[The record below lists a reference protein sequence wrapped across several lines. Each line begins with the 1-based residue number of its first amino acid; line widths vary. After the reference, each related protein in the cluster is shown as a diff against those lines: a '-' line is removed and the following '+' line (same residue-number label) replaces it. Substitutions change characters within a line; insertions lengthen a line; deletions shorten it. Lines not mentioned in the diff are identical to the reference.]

1 MRSTRLFAPIA
12 SFAPAKR
19 IHSIA
24 FVLMAAPVRGLSEGA
39 HRSTA
44 KDLVE
49 QYCALP
55 HREQNQTGESTI
67 VFIHGAFDD
76 SVSWDIVTPHLS
88 KASDYHVLLP
98 DLPSHGIASAIKPF
112 SVTIA
117 ANLVSELIARRAHNG
132 IAKLV
137 GLSLGADVALRIAS
151 EFPSVV
157 DRNGVF
163 VSGASTPIPREQK
176 TATSQYLPHGAWL
189 SQRIEWL
196 VPRPLIRSLMDGAD
210 FPRQNLSKLP
220 LELNKQIFTPEDSK
234 WPSPW
239 PAKTLIV
246 AAGKKGLLPTD
257 DNADTARR
265 IAEIGREGNDG
276 TCAVVHY
283 GMRHPWSR
291 QAPELFAEAVDVWF
305 REGRVL
311 EEFVPL

>member
-1 MRSTRLFAPIA
+1 
-12 SFAPAKR
+12 
-19 IHSIA
+19 
-24 FVLMAAPVRGLSEGA
+24 MATSVRNSNTEA
-39 HRSTA
+39 YRNTD
-44 KDLVE
+44 KDLNE

-55 HREQNQTGESTI
+55 HREQNKTGKSTI
-67 VFIHGAFDD
+67 VFIHGAFDN
-76 SVSWDIVTPHLS
+76 STSWDLVTPHLPN
-88 KASDYHVLLP
+88 ASEDHILLP
-98 DLPSHGIASAIKPF
+98 DLPSHGIASTIKPF

-117 ANLVSELIARRAHNG
+117 AHFVSELIACRAHNG

-151 EFPSVV
+151 DFPSVV
-157 DRNGVF
+157 DKNGVF

-176 TATSQYLPHGAWL
+176 TATSQYLPHAAWL

-196 VPRPLIRSLMDGAD
+196 VPRPMIRSLMDGAD
-210 FPRQNLSKLP
+210 FPRHKLSNLP
-220 LELNKQIFTPEDSK
+220 LELNKQIFAPEDSK
-234 WPSPW
+234 WPLPW

-246 AAGKKGLLPTD
+246 AAGKKGILPTD

-265 IAEIGREGNDG
+265 LAEVGREGNEE

-291 QAPELFAEAVDVWF
+291 QAPELFAEAVDAWF

-311 EEFVPL
+311 EGFVLL